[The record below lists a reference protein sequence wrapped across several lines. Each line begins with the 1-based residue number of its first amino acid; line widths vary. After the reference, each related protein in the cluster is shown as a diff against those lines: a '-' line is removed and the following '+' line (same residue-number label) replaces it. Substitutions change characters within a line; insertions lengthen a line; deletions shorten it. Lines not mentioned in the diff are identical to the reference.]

1 MKRDLV
7 LRWLRKAESDLASA
21 EILLGAGSR
30 VTDVI
35 CFHCQQAIEKYLKA
49 FLTDREVRFGRV
61 HDLRTLLDLCIQ
73 KDQDFEE
80 LDKESLSELTFYA
93 VDVRY
98 PDEFYMPSLEEA
110 KGAFE
115 LAKKI
120 RGLVFK
126 KLGVGEKELQ

>member
-1 MKRDLV
+1 MKRNLV
-7 LRWLRKAESDLASA
+7 LRWLRKAENDLASA

-49 FLTDREVRFGRV
+49 FLTDREVRFGKV

-115 LAKKI
+115 SAKKI

-126 KLGVGEKELQ
+126 KLGVGEKEL